1 MSEKELLEVNDPA
14 IDVDKLN
21 ATVQSRVDARRN
33 ELGEDGR
40 VFPTYG
46 AVASL
51 DSASEAH
58 MDATLVHHIEYVNK
72 LYAKFELDAV
82 LTESPATR
90 VPVLGKLWG
99 MIRGQ
104 AHNLIIFYMN
114 RVVTHQVEVN
124 RHLVNAL
131 TLMTREQQRQQR
143 KIAEL
148 EEEIKTL
155 RD

>member
-1 MSEKELLEVNDPA
+1 MSEKKLLEIDDPA
-14 IDVDKLN
+14 IDGDGLN
-21 ATVQSRVDARRN
+21 ATVAMRVEARRN
-33 ELGEDGR
+33 ELGEDNR

-46 AVASL
+46 EVVSL
-51 DSASEAH
+51 DSAGDVPI
-58 MDATLVHHIEYVNK
+58 DATLVHHIEYVNK
-72 LYAKFELDAV
+72 LYAQFELDAV

-104 AHNLIIFYMN
+104 AHSLIIFYVN
-114 RVVTHQVEVN
+114 RVVNHQVEVN

-143 KIAEL
+143 RIAAL
-148 EEEIKTL
+148 EDEISQL
-155 RD
+155 RM